1 MGNSHGSLAADR
13 GVVLGGDGP
22 AGGAALPIRCARN
35 GRLGG
40 TLAAAKPDL
49 PLKFHGDLALWSAVT
64 FLVFLFALSKLAW
77 RPLIDGMNAR
87 EGKIRQGHRRC
98 RGEPPKSETLFRE
111 YEAKLAKAQDEVRGD
126 SREARR
132 DADHV
137 KQDMI
142 ATAEKESAAMRERAV
157 SEIDRARDSALGEL
171 FDFVS
176 KNVMQA
182 TEQVVGR
189 SLTGAD
195 QERLVKEALAS
206 LDLRKN

>member
-1 MGNSHGSLAADR
+1 MARWLLIVGLFAAGIAAPLARAADHAA
-13 GVVLGGDGP
+13 DGLE
-22 AGGAALPIRCARN
+22 GSVEHG
-35 GRLGG
+35 
-40 TLAAAKPDL
+40 AAAKPDL
-49 PLKFHGDLALWSAVT
+49 PLKFQGDLALWSAVT
-64 FLVFLFALSKLAW
+64 FLFFLFALSKLAW

-87 EGKIRQGHRRC
+87 EAKIRQEIADAEANRV
-98 RGEPPKSETLFRE
+98 KSETLFRE
-111 YEAKLAKAQDEVRGD
+111 YEAKLAKSQEEVKEILA
-126 SREARR
+126 EARR
-132 DADHV
+132 DAEHA
-137 KQDMI
+137 KQDI
-142 ATAEKESAAMRERAV
+142 ITTAEKESAAMRERAV
-157 SEIDRARDSALGEL
+157 SEIDRARDHALGEL

>member
-1 MGNSHGSLAADR
+1 
-13 GVVLGGDGP
+13 
-22 AGGAALPIRCARN
+22 
-35 GRLGG
+35 
-40 TLAAAKPDL
+40 
-49 PLKFHGDLALWSAVT
+49 
-64 FLVFLFALSKLAW
+64 
-77 RPLIDGMNAR
+77 MNAR
-87 EGKIRQGHRRC
+87 EGGIRQNIADAEANRA
-98 RGEPPKSETLFRE
+98 KSESLFRE
-111 YEAKLAKAQDEVRGD
+111 YEAKLAKSHDEVR
-126 SREARR
+126 EILAQARR

-157 SEIDRARDSALGEL
+157 SEIDRARDGALGEL

-206 LDLRKN
+206 LELRKN

>member
-1 MGNSHGSLAADR
+1 MARWCLLLALGVGWLGSAA
-13 GVVLGGDGP
+13 VH
-22 AGGAALPIRCARN
+22 
-35 GRLGG
+35 
-40 TLAAAKPDL
+40 AAAEAHAEPAAHHEDESPKL
-49 PLKFHGDLALWSAVT
+49 PADPKGDLALWSAVT
-64 FLVFLFALSKLAW
+64 FLVFLFVLSKLAW
-77 RPLIDGMNAR
+77 KPLISGLNAR
-87 EGKIRQGHRRC
+87 EGKIRQDIADAEANRA
-98 RGEPPKSETLFRE
+98 KSETLFRE
-111 YEAKLAKAQDEVRGD
+111 YEAKLAKAQEEVREILA
-126 SREARR
+126 EARR
-132 DADHV
+132 DASHV

-157 SEIDRARDSALGEL
+157 SEIDRARDHALGEL